1 VSRNVRW
8 ILLPLHSKA
17 IADHKLDH
25 IAIFPI
31 RIISARENT
40 EIFARASNCFCSV
53 GMENSKCHQTI
64 GLSSAYRRATMAKSA
79 AHDEHKAQI
88 VLSIDIGGSHVKV
101 LTSDGGVERKA
112 VSGTTM
118 TAEAMVA
125 AVQPMIEGLAF
136 DVISMGYPG
145 SVQQNRILK
154 DPANLGPGWVD
165 FDFKKIFG
173 KPVKIVNDAL
183 MQSLGSYDG
192 GRMLFLGLGTGL
204 GSAMVLENVAQPLE
218 LAHLPYKKD
227 QSFEDYVGERGLE
240 KRGKRKWRRNVFDV
254 VAHLQAALQP
264 DYIIIGGG
272 NVDKLDTL
280 PEGCRRGDN
289 TRAFEGGFRLW
300 NHPELVV

>member
-1 VSRNVRW
+1 MS
-8 ILLPLHSKA
+8 
-17 IADHKLDH
+17 
-25 IAIFPI
+25 
-31 RIISARENT
+31 
-40 EIFARASNCFCSV
+40 
-53 GMENSKCHQTI
+53 
-64 GLSSAYRRATMAKSA
+64 KSA
-79 AHDEHKAQI
+79 AQDEHKQV

-101 LTSDGGVERKA
+101 LTSVGGVERKV

-118 TAEAMVA
+118 TASAMVK
-125 AVQPMIEGLAF
+125 AVQTMIEGLTF

-145 SVQQNRILK
+145 PVRQNKILK
-154 DPANLGPGWVD
+154 DPANLGAGWVN
-165 FDFKKIFG
+165 FDFEKSFG

-183 MQSLGSYDG
+183 MQALGSYDG

-204 GSAMVLENVAQPLE
+204 GSAMILENVAQPLE
-218 LAHLPYKKD
+218 LAHLPYRKD

-240 KRGKRKWRRNVFDV
+240 KRGKKKWRRNVFDV
-254 VAHLQAALQP
+254 VARLRAALQP

-272 NVDKLDTL
+272 NVDEMDTL